1 MSAVGIIPN
10 MTVAQAIKQWRKAN
24 GITQREVATAIG
36 VTERTVAR
44 WEAGDY
50 QARLAELKAMEKRW
64 PGLLLKVMQ

>member
-1 MSAVGIIPN
+1 

-24 GITQREVATAIG
+24 GITQRQVAEALG

-44 WEAGDY
+44 WEAGEY
-50 QARLAELKAMEKRW
+50 QTRLAELKAMEKKW

>member
-1 MSAVGIIPN
+1 

-36 VTERTVAR
+36 VTERPVAR

-50 QARLAELKAMEKRW
+50 QARLAELKAMEKKW